1 MRDGLE
7 VVAQLLT
14 LITPQEGKLEGVTFN
29 AIPWLLKYDE
39 ERGEFILR
47 QRKGTRASKGNWLKA
62 AAEKGC
68 APATL
73 AHNSGI
79 ESGYGRPVVRYVNG
93 KRVVY
98 LAVPIDRYR
107 RDLSEAM
114 KKVAKIVAS
123 SPRAS
128 AAGSPAARRR
138 TERGTSRPRR
148 AHT

>member
-1 MRDGLE
+1 M
-7 VVAQLLT
+7 
-14 LITPQEGKLEGVTFN
+14 TFKE
-29 AIPWLLKYDE
+29 IPWLLDYDP
-39 ERGEFILR
+39 ERSEFILR
-47 QRKGTRASKGNWLKA
+47 QRKGARASKGNWLSA
-62 AAEKGC
+62 AAEKGI

-93 KRVVY
+93 KRVDDS
-98 LAVPIDRYR
+98 AVPINRYR

-123 SPRAS
+123 SPRAP

-138 TERGTSRPRR
+138 TERETSRPQR
-148 AHT
+148 TYT

>member
-1 MRDGLE
+1 M
-7 VVAQLLT
+7 
-14 LITPQEGKLEGVTFN
+14 TFKQ
-29 AIPWLLKYDE
+29 IPWPLKYDP
-39 ERGEFILR
+39 ERGEFIIR
-47 QRKGTRASKGNWLKA
+47 QRKGARTSKGNNWLRA
-62 AAEKGC
+62 AAEEGI

-93 KRVVY
+93 KCVDD
-98 LAVPIDRYR
+98 LAVPINRYR

-123 SPRAS
+123 SPRAP

-138 TERGTSRPRR
+138 TERETSRPQR
-148 AHT
+148 TYT

>member
-1 MRDGLE
+1 M
-7 VVAQLLT
+7 
-14 LITPQEGKLEGVTFN
+14 TFN

-47 QRKGTRASKGNWLKA
+47 QRKGTRASKGNRLKA

-93 KRVVY
+93 KRIVD
-98 LAVPIDRYR
+98 LAVPIKIYR
-107 RDLSEAM
+107 RNLSEAM
-114 KKVAKIVAS
+114 KVAKDCAS
-123 SPRAS
+123 SPGAP
-128 AAGSPAARRR
+128 AAGSPAAQ
-138 TERGTSRPRR
+138 
-148 AHT
+148 